1 MWDGVPCLTD
11 VSDSTMVTTGA
22 MSISSMEME
31 VWTTL
36 IRGDMDK
43 EGEVFNSVAEAF
55 KENFDDLNA
64 AYRHYNKNNLVYGT
78 HVRLLLLATMMTRGD
93 ILELG
98 TGDYSTELLH
108 DIIEEDNK
116 KERRLLVSADS
127 DPVWLNRFTHLSSP
141 FHQLL
146 LVNKCHAAQSYVSS

>member
-1 MWDGVPCLTD
+1 VWDGVPCLTD

-55 KENFDDLNA
+55 KDNFADLNA
-64 AYRHYNKNNLVYGT
+64 AYRHYNKKNLVYGT
-78 HVRLLLLATMMTRGD
+78 HVRLLLLATIMTHGD

-116 KERRLLVSADS
+116 KEKRLLVSADS
-127 DPVWLNRFTHLSSP
+127 DPAWLNRFTHLSSP

-146 LVNKCHAAQSYVSS
+146 LVNTCYAGQS